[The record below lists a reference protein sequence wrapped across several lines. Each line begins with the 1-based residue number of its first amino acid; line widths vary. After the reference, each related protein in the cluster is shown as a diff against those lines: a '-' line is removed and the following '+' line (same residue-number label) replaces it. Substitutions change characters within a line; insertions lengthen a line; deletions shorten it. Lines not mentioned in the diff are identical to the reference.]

1 MKKYLLIIFFI
12 NLVWCKFVYAENI
25 TCKHS
30 DNNNTIK
37 IFYDTNQ
44 IKAAGKTFKD
54 VFVSGNSM
62 SGTYF
67 IYKSLFLGVGSTIDE
82 SWRIDLSFDSPK
94 AVSISRFK
102 HIKDNIELLSDDFYI
117 C

>member
-1 MKKYLLIIFFI
+1 
-12 NLVWCKFVYAENI
+12 
-25 TCKHS
+25 
-30 DNNNTIK
+30 
-37 IFYDTNQ
+37 
-44 IKAAGKTFKD
+44 
-54 VFVSGNSM
+54 M

-102 HIKDNIELLSDDFYI
+102 HIKDNLELLSDDFYI